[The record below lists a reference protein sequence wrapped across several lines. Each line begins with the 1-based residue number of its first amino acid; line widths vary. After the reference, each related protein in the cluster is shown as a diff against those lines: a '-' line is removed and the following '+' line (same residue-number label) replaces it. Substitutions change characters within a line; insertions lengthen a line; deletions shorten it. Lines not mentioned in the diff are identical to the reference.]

1 MKKGTHISEHYE
13 LCLLLEQAN
22 DVVLKIRKSELE
34 ELNISI
40 ARATTLIVTKALGT
54 GATTAEVSR
63 WLVRRPHSVS
73 ELLGRMEKDGLV
85 TKFTKSEGKRRITFE
100 LTDKG
105 KEAYDK
111 LIGPTCHEILCCLSD
126 KDLHQLRSSLRT
138 IRDEAFKY
146 LAVELKPP
154 FP

>member
-1 MKKGTHISEHYE
+1 MKRGMPINEHYE

-22 DVVLKIRKSELE
+22 DIVLKIRKSELE

-40 ARATTLIVTKALGT
+40 ARATTLLVIKALGT

-85 TKFTKSEGKRRITFE
+85 TKLTKSESKRKTTFE

-105 KEAYDK
+105 EEIYDK
-111 LIGPTCHEILCCLSD
+111 LIGPTCQDILSCLSD
-126 KDLHQLRSSLRT
+126 KDRHQLRSSLRT